1 MARARPAPKSGDVEK
16 LRSVFDSHAIVVGEI
31 HQQPYYKTI
40 EAYLDGVAS
49 HQSPE
54 KFGERVQMDLI
65 SLDVTSNIASAKLH
79 VHMLGFNYFNFLSF
93 IRQAGEWRVI
103 TKSLTHVEE

>member
-1 MARARPAPKSGDVEK
+1 MVCLRGDVEK

-49 HQSPE
+49 RQSPE
-54 KFGERVQMDLI
+54 KLGERVQMELI

-79 VHMLGFNYFNFLSF
+79 VRMLGFNYFNFLFF
-93 IRQAGEWRVI
+93 IRQAGEWRV
-103 TKSLTHVEE
+103 LRRA

>member
-1 MARARPAPKSGDVEK
+1 LLRGDVEK

-49 HQSPE
+49 RQSPE
-54 KFGERVQMDLI
+54 KFGERV
-65 SLDVTSNIASAKLH
+65 
-79 VHMLGFNYFNFLSF
+79 
-93 IRQAGEWRVI
+93 RQAGEWRVI

>member
-40 EAYLDGVAS
+40 EADLDGVAS

-54 KFGERVQMDLI
+54 KFGERVQMELI

-79 VHMLGFNYFNFLSF
+79 VHMLGFNYFNFLLSSVA
-93 IRQAGEWRVI
+93 RTRRV
-103 TKSLTHVEE
+103 